1 MTVNVTCVRCG
12 SYLQGSVQGFSDVL
26 PMVRRTNSAGGG
38 ITLATRSPVTNTT
51 DAIFAA
57 AATDFPPCIV
67 TTGFGSVPV
76 AE

>member
-1 MTVNVTCVRCG
+1 MQSSG
-12 SYLQGSVQGFSDVL
+12 QGFSDVL
-26 PMVRRTNSAGGG
+26 PIMVRRTNFAGGG
-38 ITLATRSPVTNTT
+38 ITLATGSPVTNTT
-51 DAIFAA
+51 DAIFAT